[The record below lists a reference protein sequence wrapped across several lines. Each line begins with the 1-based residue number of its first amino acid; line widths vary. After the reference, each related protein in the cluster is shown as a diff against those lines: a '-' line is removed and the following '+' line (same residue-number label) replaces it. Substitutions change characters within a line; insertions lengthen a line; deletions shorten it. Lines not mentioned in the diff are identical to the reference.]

1 MHGKT
6 RLRNNQLC
14 VERDVKLCSLAVFD
28 SGNFSGE
35 SRSGSEPSLSS
46 ETYRRAVQN
55 DVIEMWFYLRSQL
68 TEIHRELERSSQN
81 WKNADTNVDSFEL
94 RLVLKR
100 LTDVIDTGADYK
112 RSVLTFMQFSMF
124 LHLHN

>member
-14 VERDVKLCSLAVFD
+14 VERDVNLCSLAVFD